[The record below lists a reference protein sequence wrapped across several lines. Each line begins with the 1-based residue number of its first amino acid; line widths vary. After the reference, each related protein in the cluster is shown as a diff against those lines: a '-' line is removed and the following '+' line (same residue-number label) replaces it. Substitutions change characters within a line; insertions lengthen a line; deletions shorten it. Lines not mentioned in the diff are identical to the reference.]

1 MGSISLST
9 PDIVALAVYLGA
21 LIVIGFWVSRKVKS
35 MEEFVM
41 PKRFGKLLMITFSF
55 GTGTHADEAVGV
67 SSKSFTNG
75 VSGIW
80 YQWLY
85 LFCTPFYWL
94 IAPVMKRFRA
104 ITTADI
110 YEARYGRSMAYLY
123 TLIGIL
129 TLIVDMG
136 VILKAFGAVV
146 HGSTGIPANTAISV
160 VVVVFVLYSVAGGLV
175 AGIITDFIQGILT
188 VIFSFILL
196 PFVLRA
202 VGGLS
207 GLHAKL
213 AEPALWSMVAPGDIG
228 VFYIAML
235 SLTGLIGIVTQPHIL
250 ANCSS
255 GRTEMDGRVGFMGG
269 NMVKRICTMA
279 WCLIG
284 FAAIA
289 YFPGKNIEPDQ
300 VWGHIARDFLGK
312 AAPGLLG
319 IFLATLLAS
328 LQSMANAVMICSS
341 GLFTEN
347 IYKKF
352 ARERSPKHYLF
363 VARVASVVTV
373 AFAVTFAYRVEG
385 VVKGLEIFWK
395 TGLLL
400 GIAFWLGLFWK
411 RMTLPGAW
419 ASFLGASAA
428 WWLTT
433 QQSFI
438 SRVAG
443 LAGSTGLRFVVE
455 RSGHQEIYLPWAIVF
470 YIAAG
475 LVLGIIAS
483 LVTRPVAKE
492 KLDNYYALVRT
503 PITEGEVV
511 NAPCTLPESAPGK
524 VLDPVEELF
533 PDTSLMILK
542 PSWKGMAGFLAGW
555 SYVALL
561 IGIFYIIIIWG
572 A

>member
-1 MGSISLST
+1 MHASLST
-9 PDIVALAVYLGA
+9 PDILALVVYLGA
-21 LIVIGFWVSRKVKS
+21 LVVIGFWVSRKVKS
-35 MEEFVM
+35 MEDFVM
-41 PKRFGKLLMITFSF
+41 PKRFGKVLMITFSF

-94 IAPVMKRFRA
+94 IAPMMKRFRA

-129 TLIVDMG
+129 TLIVDLG
-136 VILKAFGAVV
+136 TILKAFGAVV
-146 HGSTGIPANTAISV
+146 HGSTGIPANTAIT
-160 VVVVFVLYSVAGGLV
+160 VVVFVFVIYSVAGGLV

-196 PFVLRA
+196 PFVLSA
-202 VGGLS
+202 VGGMS
-207 GLHAKL
+207 GLHSKISD
-213 AEPALWSMVAPGDIG
+213 PHLWSMVAPGDIG

-235 SLTGLIGIVTQPHIL
+235 SVTGLIGIVTQPHIL
-250 ANCSS
+250 ANCSA
-255 GRTEMDGRVGFMGG
+255 GRTEMDGRVGFMCG

-289 YFPGKNIEPDQ
+289 YFAGRNIEPDQ
-300 VWGHIARDFLGK
+300 VWGHIAKDFLSK

-352 ARERSPKHYLF
+352 AKGKSNAHYLL
-363 VARVASVVTV
+363 VARIASVVTV
-373 AFAVTFAYRVEG
+373 ACAVTFAYKVEG
-385 VVKGLEIFWK
+385 VVKGLEIFWR
-395 TGLLL
+395 TGILL

-411 RMTLPGAW
+411 RANLPGAW
-419 ASFLGASAA
+419 ASFLAA
-428 WWLTT
+428 A
-433 QQSFI
+433 
-438 SRVAG
+438 VAWYLSENQAFVNW
-443 LAGSTGLRFVVE
+443 LAGFPLALDWRFVVVKA
-455 RSGHQEIYLPWAIVF
+455 GVNVMYLPWANLF
-470 YIAAG
+470 FIAAG
-475 LVLGIIAS
+475 LGAGIIVS
-483 LVTRPVAKE
+483 LLTKPTDE
-492 KLDNYYALVRT
+492 KRVENYYALVRT
-503 PITEGEVV
+503 PIKQGEV
-511 NAPCTLPESAPGK
+511 NKTPCTIPEG
-524 VLDPVEELF
+524 VEVPPRNNLF
-533 PDTSLMILK
+533 PDTSLEFQK
-542 PSWKGMAGFLAGW
+542 PSWTGFAGFMAGWA
-555 SYVALL
+555 YVLLL
-561 IGIFYIIIIWG
+561 IGAFYFITKM
-572 A
+572 

>member
-1 MGSISLST
+1 MHLSIST
-9 PDIVALAVYLGA
+9 PDIIALVVYLGA
-21 LIVIGFWVSRKVKS
+21 LVVIGFIVSRKVKS

-41 PKRFGKLLMITFSF
+41 PKRFGKILMITFSF

-94 IAPVMKRFRA
+94 IAPIMKRFRA

-110 YEARYGRSMAYLY
+110 YEARYGKSMAYLY
-123 TLIGIL
+123 TLVGIM
-129 TLIVDMG
+129 TLIIDMG
-136 VILKAFGAVV
+136 TILKAFGAVV
-146 HGSTGIPANTAISV
+146 HGSTGIPANTAIT
-160 VVVVFVLYSVAGGLV
+160 VVVFVFVIYSVAGGLV

-202 VGGLS
+202 VGGMS
-207 GLHAKL
+207 GLHASITN
-213 AEPALWSMVAPGDIG
+213 PALWSMVAPGDIG
-228 VFYIAML
+228 VFYILML
-235 SLTGLIGIVTQPHIL
+235 SVTGLIGIVTQPHIL

-289 YFPGKNIEPDQ
+289 YFAGKDMVPDQ
-300 VWGHIARDFLGK
+300 VWGHIAKDFLSK
-312 AAPGLLG
+312 AIPGLLG

-347 IYKKF
+347 IYKQF
-352 ARERSPKHYLF
+352 APKKSPRHYLF
-363 VARVASVVTV
+363 VARVASIVTV
-373 AFAVTFAYRVEG
+373 ACAVTFAYKVQG
-385 VVKGLEIFWK
+385 VVAGLEIFWR

-400 GIAFWLGLFWK
+400 GIAFWLGLFWR
-411 RMTLPGAW
+411 RMNLAGAW
-419 ASFLGASAA
+419 ASFAASAVV
-428 WWLTT
+428 WSLTLW
-433 QQSFI
+433 QRF
-438 SRVAG
+438 VDL
-443 LAGSTGLRFVVE
+443 LARFPLATEMRFVVVKQGIN
-455 RSGHQEIYLPWAIVF
+455 SVYLPWANLSFIL
-470 YIAAG
+470 AG
-475 LVLGIIAS
+475 VVVGIIVS
-483 LVTRPVAKE
+483 LLTKPADAK
-492 KLDNYYALVRT
+492 KLDLYYGLINT
-503 PITEGEVV
+503 PVKEGEVV
-511 NAPCTLPESAPGK
+511 PEPCALPEGAK
-524 VLDPVEELF
+524 PVYNRLF
-533 PDTSLMILK
+533 PGTSLEFMK
-542 PSWKGMAGFLAGW
+542 PTWTGVAGFLAGW
-555 SYVALL
+555 AYVFLL
-561 IGIFYIIIIWG
+561 IGIFY
-572 A
+572 AVMRL

>member
-1 MGSISLST
+1 MHVSIGA
-9 PDIVALAVYLGA
+9 PDIIALVVYLGA
-21 LIVIGFWVSRKVKS
+21 LVVIGFWVSRKVKS

-110 YEARYGRSMAYLY
+110 YEARYGKSMAYLY

-136 VILKAFGAVV
+136 TILKAFGAVV
-146 HGSTGIPANTAISV
+146 RGSTGIPANTAIAV
-160 VVVVFVLYSVAGGLV
+160 VVFVFVLYSVAGGLV
-175 AGIITDFIQGILT
+175 AGIITDFIQGVLT
-188 VIFSFILL
+188 VIFSFLLL
-196 PFVLRA
+196 PFVLQA

-207 GLHAKL
+207 GLHAKI
-213 AEPALWSMVAPGDIG
+213 ADPHLWSMVAPGDIG
-228 VFYIAML
+228 VFYIIML
-235 SLTGLIGIVTQPHIL
+235 SVTGLVGIVTQPHIL

-255 GRTEMDGRVGFMGG
+255 GRTEMDGRVGFMAG

-289 YFPGKNIEPDQ
+289 YFAGRNIEPDQ
-300 VWGHIARDFLGK
+300 VWGHIAKDFLNK
-312 AAPGLLG
+312 AIPGLLG
-319 IFLATLLAS
+319 VFLATLLAS

-347 IYKKF
+347 IYKQF
-352 ARERSPKHYLF
+352 ARGKSSRHYLF

-373 AFAVTFAYRVEG
+373 AFAVTFAYKVEG

-395 TGLLL
+395 TGILL

-411 RMTLPGAW
+411 RTTLAGAW
-419 ASFLGASAA
+419 ASFIAAVIAWYLSGAGFFVDWLGKLPVAA
-428 WWLTT
+428 TLRLLVVKAGV
-433 QQSFI
+433 QSM
-438 SRVAG
+438 
-443 LAGSTGLRFVVE
+443 
-455 RSGHQEIYLPWAIVF
+455 YLPWQMAF
-470 YIAAG
+470 YITSGAAAG
-475 LVLGIIAS
+475 IIVS
-483 LVTRPVAKE
+483 LVTKPIEAK
-492 KLDNYYALVRT
+492 KLENYYALVRT
-503 PITEGEVV
+503 PVRQGEVV
-511 NAPCTLPESAPGK
+511 NAPCTLPEGAEVPRRNN
-524 VLDPVEELF
+524 LF
-533 PDTSLMILK
+533 PGTSIEVMK
-542 PSWKGMAGFLAGW
+542 PSWVGIAGFLAGW
-555 SYVALL
+555 AYVLSL
-561 IGIFYIIIIWG
+561 IGIFYLITTWG
-572 A
+572 G

>member
-1 MGSISLST
+1 MQVNISA
-9 PDIVALAVYLGA
+9 PDLIALGVYLGA
-21 LIVIGFWVSRKVKS
+21 LLVIGFWVSRKVKS

-41 PKRFGKLLMITFSF
+41 PKRFGKVLMITFSF

-110 YEARYGRSMAYLY
+110 YEARYGKSMAYLY

-146 HGSTGIPANTAISV
+146 QGSTGIKANTAIAV
-160 VVVVFVLYSVAGGLV
+160 VVFVFVLYSVAGGLV
-175 AGIITDFIQGILT
+175 AGIITDFIQGVLT

-196 PFVLRA
+196 PFVLKA
-202 VGGLS
+202 VGGMS
-207 GLHAKL
+207 GLHEKITD
-213 AEPALWSMVAPGDIG
+213 PHLWSMVAPGDIG
-228 VFYIAML
+228 VFYIFML
-235 SLTGLIGIVTQPHIL
+235 SITGLIGIVTQPHIL

-279 WCLIG
+279 WCLVG

-289 YFPGKNIEPDQ
+289 YFAGRDIEPDQ
-300 VWGHIARDFLGK
+300 VWGHIASDFLNK
-312 AAPGLLG
+312 AFPGLLG

-328 LQSMANAVMICSS
+328 LQSMANAVMVCSS

-347 IYKKF
+347 IYKQFVKGKS
-352 ARERSPKHYLF
+352 ARHYLF
-363 VARVASVVTV
+363 VARVAAVVTV
-373 AFAVTFAYRVEG
+373 ACAVTFAYKIEG
-385 VVKGLEIFWK
+385 VVKGLEIFWR
-395 TGLLL
+395 TGVLL
-400 GIAFWLGLFWK
+400 GIAFWLGLFW
-411 RMTLPGAW
+411 RRTNLAGAW
-419 ASFLGASAA
+419 ASFLAA
-428 WWLTT
+428 ALAWYLTES
-433 QQSFI
+433 QFF
-438 SRVAG
+438 VDW
-443 LAGSTGLRFVVE
+443 LAGFPLAVDWRLVVVK
-455 RSGHQEIYLPWAIVF
+455 SGVNVMYLPWANLFFILSGLIAGIVF
-470 YIAAG
+470 S
-475 LVLGIIAS
+475 LLGKPMDS
-483 LVTRPVAKE
+483 G
-492 KLDNYYALVRT
+492 KLENYYALVRT
-503 PITEGEVV
+503 PIKQGEV
-511 NAPCTLPESAPGK
+511 NLAPCTIPQG
-524 VLDPVEELF
+524 VEVPPRNNLF
-533 PDTSLMILK
+533 PGTSIEIMK
-542 PSWKGMAGFLAGW
+542 PSWVGIAGFLAGW
-555 SYVALL
+555 AYVFLL
-561 IGIFYIIIIWG
+561 IGVFYLITRMG